1 MNRIA
6 QTFATLKQQHKTALI
21 TYIMAG
27 DPTIQANLAIM
38 HALCA
43 GGVDLLE
50 VGIPFSDPTADGVAI
65 QQAGLRSLK
74 NGTKLSHVLELCHNF
89 RATNQTTPIILMG
102 YANPIMQYGYEQ
114 FAIDAA
120 KAGVDGMIVV
130 DLPPEEEDELQPY
143 LNQNH
148 VDFVRLIAP
157 TTSGARL
164 QRLLQTASGFVYS
177 INIKGITGSASASD
191 AEITSRINEIRNLT
205 TLPVVAGFG
214 IRTKEQVSALHQ
226 ICDGVVVGSA
236 LIGAINDAIQS
247 QPDINYQDL
256 SHIAMEFVQQLQ

>member
-1 MNRIA
+1 MNRIS

-27 DPTIQANLAIM
+27 DPNLEANLAIM

-50 VGIPFSDPTADGVAI
+50 IGIPFSDPTADGVAI

-74 NGTKLSHVLELCHNF
+74 NGTKLKHVLKLCHNF
-89 RATNQTTPIILMG
+89 RETNQTTPIILMG

-114 FAIDAA
+114 FSIDAA
-120 KAGVDGMIVV
+120 MAGVDGMIVV
-130 DLPPEEEDELQPY
+130 DLPTEEECELQPY
-143 LNQNH
+143 LKQNH
-148 VDFVRLIAP
+148 IDFVRLIAP

-164 QRLLQTASGFVYS
+164 ERLLQKASGFVYS
-177 INIKGITGSASASD
+177 INIKGITGGASASD
-191 AEITSRINEIRNLT
+191 AEITDRINEIRNLT

-214 IRTKEQVSALHQ
+214 IHTKQQVSALQ
-226 ICDGVVVGSA
+226 NVCDGVVVGSA
-236 LIGAINDAIQS
+236 LIGAINDAIRS

-256 SHIAMEFVQQLQ
+256 SLIAMDFVQKLK